1 MPSVFSSIMNLR
13 GVAGGVGMAVEG
25 GSSLD
30 LLQPELL
37 SVDTLV
43 DILEERCIRL
53 DASQKED
60 KETLVE
66 IFLRTVTP
74 KPQRRPRE
82 NRRGQL
88 TAKVIEKL
96 DAVRARQMPRRG
108 VTDSKQSSGNAIKR
122 DRKGGLLISTN
133 LDSSQ
138 DGISRLKP
146 PPVVINKSKS
156 VVKLNQGKSS
166 DSNRDTPKSPTGNLK
181 IRKLVSGQSS
191 SSSSPS
197 SLSSSP
203 LSPSSSTL
211 KLVRSPTGSK
221 PDGTSPRSGD
231 KPILRPSKS
240 PTVESPSSV
249 KKISL
254 KRKSTENGEDVTD
267 VSEGASHKKKI
278 KKITWP

>member
-1 MPSVFSSIMNLR
+1 
-13 GVAGGVGMAVEG
+13 MAVEG
-25 GSSLD
+25 GSSID

-60 KETLVE
+60 KEALVE

-74 KPQRRPRE
+74 KPQRQPRQ
-82 NRRGQL
+82 NRRGRQF

-108 VTDSKQSSGNAIKR
+108 VTDSKQSSGNAVKR

-146 PPVVINKSKS
+146 PPVVINKSKL

-166 DSNRDTPKSPTGNLK
+166 DSNRDTPKSPTGNVK

-191 SSSSPS
+191 SSSSSS

-231 KPILRPSKS
+231 KPSSRPSKS

-254 KRKSTENGEDVTD
+254 KRKSTENGEDITD